1 MNNHFFHRG
10 DTTLLKLLPIGI
22 QSFKKIIDG
31 GYLYVDKTRDI
42 YRLITEGEVY
52 FLSRPRRFGKSL
64 LLSTLEAI
72 FLGQRELFKG
82 LWIDSV
88 DHAWEP
94 HPVIRI
100 DFSQF
105 RVEDAGMLKVKLE
118 ERIQEVAVSYGVT
131 CNIGDYQKQF
141 RDLIRQLSDKGKVV
155 VLIDEYD
162 KPIIDNIEDVE
173 KAGRIRDILKGFY
186 EVLKGLDEYLRF
198 VFLTGVS
205 KFSKVGVFSGLNHLK
220 DITLDNRNCALL
232 GMTQEEVETC
242 FSDHLEAFS
251 KQASLPVPDLIEK
264 IRYWYNGFCF
274 SSACVPIYNPFS
286 LLMLLDMQEFRN
298 YWFETG
304 TPTFLIRLLKSRNYD
319 IQDMDDMQ
327 VDELAFSS
335 YEVDDLNPEALLF
348 QTGYL
353 TIKGYDPEPRLFRLS
368 YPNFEVKNAFIRY
381 LLSAFSKAN
390 ISKTGGY
397 LWQLLTTLRVGDMNR
412 FFEVL
417 QIFFAGIPYDIQ
429 IKAERYYQTIFFL
442 IFRLIGLQIGVEV
455 RTSKGRI
462 DAVVEIDEGIFI
474 FEFKMG
480 GTAQAALAQIH
491 EKGYATPYKNQKQPV
506 VLIGAVFGIKGEG
519 IVEWAT
525 ASPPV
530 SAL

>member
-1 MNNHFFHRG
+1 MPKH
-10 DTTLLKLLPIGI
+10 LPIGI
-22 QSFKKIIDG
+22 QSFKKVIDG

-42 YRLITEGEVY
+42 YRLVTEGVVY

-72 FLGQRELFKG
+72 FLGQRELFNG
-82 LWIDSV
+82 LWIDGT
-88 DHAWEP
+88 DYGWEP

-105 RVEDAGMLKVKLE
+105 KVTSAEDFPQ
-118 ERIQEVAVSYGVT
+118 I
-131 CNIGDYQKQF
+131 
-141 RDLIRQLSDKGKVV
+141 LIRQLRKIADRYRLKLSEGFYFEQFTDLIIQLSNKGKVV

-162 KPIIDNIEDVE
+162 KPIIDNIDDVE
-173 KAGRIRDILKGFY
+173 KARRIRDILKGFY
-186 EVLKGLDEYLRF
+186 EVLKGMDEYLRF

-232 GMTQEEVETC
+232 GMTQEEVESC

-251 KQASLPVPDLIEK
+251 RYASISIPDLIEK
-264 IRYWYNGFCF
+264 IRLWYNGFCF

-304 TPTFLIRLLKSRNYD
+304 TPTFLIRQIRQRGYNVE
-319 IQDMDDMQ
+319 DMERLQ
-327 VDELAFSS
+327 VNELAFAS
-335 YEVDDLNPEALLF
+335 YEIDRLTVLPLLV

-353 TIKGYDPEPRLFRLS
+353 TIKSYDPKRRLFTLD
-368 YPNFEVKNAFIRY
+368 YPNLEVRESFLKY
-381 LLSAFSKAN
+381 LIDEFTPVQKETSDA
-390 ISKTGGY
+390 Y
-397 LWQLLTTLRVGDMNR
+397 LWQMIDAMRAGDIEQV
-412 FFEVL
+412 FAVL
-417 QIFFAGIPYDIQ
+417 QVFFAGIPYDIQ
-429 IKAERYYQTIFFL
+429 IKAERYYQTIFYL

-474 FEFKMG
+474 FEFKLG

-491 EKGYATPYKNQKQPV
+491 DRGYAAPYQNRKQPV
-506 VLIGAVFGIKGEG
+506 ILIGAVFGSQGEG
-519 IVEWAT
+519 IVDWVCERQMY
-525 ASPPV
+525 S
-530 SAL
+530 